1 MQSQSMNKSRHSALA
16 VLIIIYFFW
25 GFVAA
30 SNDILTSHFKDIFH
44 LKQYR
49 AQLVEFAFYIAYFSG
64 SLIYFAF
71 TMLKGDILN
80 RFGYKKGLIAGLL
93 ISATGALCFIPAANL
108 NSYPL
113 LLISLFIVGL
123 GFTLQQ
129 IVANPYVIALG
140 DPSTGS
146 HRLNLTGGGNS
157 FGTTIGP
164 VLLSFALYGSIKS
177 SVAVQ
182 SSVDSI
188 KVPAIILCC
197 MLLLSV
203 AVLSFSKL
211 PSVTREEHT
220 EKNLGAL
227 RYPQLVLGMIAIFFY
242 VGVEV
247 TIGSNLNVL
256 LKLKEIKDIPG
267 SQISTFV
274 SLYWGGLM
282 IGRWR
287 GAISVFNLT
296 PLKRKV
302 LMIVVPLAGFAVICC
317 VNLIRGS
324 DITDYIFYLPFLA
337 LAIIA
342 FFLGQEKPAKTL
354 LLFSSIAIC
363 LILMGL
369 ISMGDLALFSFVS
382 AGLFC
387 SVMWPCIFTLATTG
401 LGKYTNQGSS
411 LLIMMILGG
420 AVIPLIQGRLVD
432 GVPLFGLYIFP
443 KLGAHYSYIVP
454 VFCFGYLA
462 FYGWRVKHI
471 FRKQGLT
478 ADAIISE

>member
-1 MQSQSMNKSRHSALA
+1 MNKSRNSALA

-49 AQLVEFAFYIAYFSG
+49 AQLVEFAFYISYFTG
-64 SLIYFAF
+64 SLIYFIV
-71 TMLKGDILN
+71 TTVKGDILN
-80 RFGYKKGLIAGLL
+80 RIGYKKGLIAGLL

-113 LLISLFIVGL
+113 LLTSLFIVGL

-164 VLLSFALYGSIKS
+164 VLLSLALYGQIKNS
-177 SVAVQ
+177 AAVQ
-182 SSVDSI
+182 ATVDSI
-188 KVPAIILCC
+188 KMPSLVLCG
-197 MLLLSV
+197 MLMLSV
-203 AVLSFSKL
+203 IVLSLSKL
-211 PSVTREEHT
+211 PPVTREEHT
-220 EKNLGAL
+220 EKSLGAL
-227 RYPQLVLGMIAIFFY
+227 RYPQLVLGMVAIFFY

-247 TIGSNLNVL
+247 TMGSNLNVL

-287 GAISVFNLT
+287 GSIKVFNLT
-296 PLKRKV
+296 EGRRRVMMV
-302 LMIVVPLAGFAVICC
+302 LVPLAGFAVICC
-317 VNLIRGS
+317 INLIRGS
-324 DITDYIFYLPFLA
+324 DISDYVWYIPFLLLAIVAFYL
-337 LAIIA
+337 
-342 FFLGQEKPAKTL
+342 GKEKPARTL
-354 LLFSSIAIC
+354 LLFSAIAIC
-363 LILMGL
+363 LISLGL
-369 ISMGDLALFSFVS
+369 LTTGNLALFAFVS

-387 SVMWPCIFTLATTG
+387 SVMWPCIFTLATAG
-401 LGKYTNQGSS
+401 LGKFTNQGSS

-432 GVPLFGLYIFP
+432 GVPLFGMDIFP

-454 VFCFGYLA
+454 LFCFAYLA
-462 FYGWRVKHI
+462 FYGWRVTHI
-471 FRKQGLT
+471 LGKQGLN
-478 ADAIISE
+478 ADAAAMAE

>member
-1 MQSQSMNKSRHSALA
+1 MNKSRSSALA
-16 VLIIIYFFW
+16 ALIIIYFFW

-44 LKQYR
+44 LKQYK
-49 AQLVEFAFYIAYFSG
+49 AQLVEFAFYIAYFCG
-64 SLIYFAF
+64 SLLYFVI
-71 TMLKGDILN
+71 TTLKGDILN
-80 RFGYKKGLIAGLL
+80 RIGYKRGLIIGLL
-93 ISATGALCFIPAANL
+93 ISAFGALCFIPAANM

-113 LLISLFIVGL
+113 LLTSLFIVGL

-157 FGTTIGP
+157 LGTTIGP
-164 VLLSFALYGSIKS
+164 VLLSLALYGQIKN
-177 SVAVQ
+177 AIPVQ
-182 SSVDSI
+182 SSAEAIKMPSI
-188 KVPAIILCC
+188 ALCVMLMLSVVVLAFSNLPAI
-197 MLLLSV
+197 
-203 AVLSFSKL
+203 
-211 PSVTREEHT
+211 TREEHT
-220 EKNLGAL
+220 EKKLGAL
-227 RYPQLVLGMIAIFFY
+227 RYPQLVLGMLAIFFY

-247 TIGSNLNVL
+247 TIGSNLNGL

-287 GAISVFNLT
+287 GSITVFKLNT
-296 PLKRKV
+296 IKRKV
-302 LMIVVPLAGFAVICC
+302 LKVLVPLIGFAVICC

-324 DITDYIFYLPFLA
+324 DISDYVWYIPFL
-337 LAIIA
+337 LLSIIA
-342 FFLGQEKPAKTL
+342 FAIGKEKPGRTL
-354 LLFSSIAIC
+354 LLFSSIAI
-363 LILMGL
+363 LLMVLGL
-369 ISMGDLALFSFVS
+369 LSEGNLALFSFIS

-401 LGKYTNQGSS
+401 LGKFTNQGSS

-420 AVIPLIQGRLVD
+420 AIIPMLQGRLVD
-432 GVPLFGLYIFP
+432 GVPLFGLNIFP

-454 VFCFGYLA
+454 VFCFAYIA
-462 FYGWRVKHI
+462 FYGLQVKQI
-471 FRKQGLT
+471 FKKQGLD
-478 ADAIISE
+478 ADLVVLEG